1 MESEQG
7 VVKYKLKYGKE
18 DMFISIIAN
27 ELCKTQINQLY
38 II

>member
-7 VVKYKLKYGKE
+7 VVKYKIKYGKE
-18 DMFISIIAN
+18 GMFISIIAN
-27 ELCKTQINQLY
+27 ELCKTLYFQLY